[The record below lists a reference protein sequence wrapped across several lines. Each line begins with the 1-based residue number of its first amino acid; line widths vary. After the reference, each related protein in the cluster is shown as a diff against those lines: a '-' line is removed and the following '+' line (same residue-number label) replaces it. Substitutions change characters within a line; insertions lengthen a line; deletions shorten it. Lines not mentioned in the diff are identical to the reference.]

1 MVMGSMLAAYGE
13 GLSLAQA
20 SGLDASQLLQVLEL
34 GVCGAPLLKLKG
46 AKMLAG
52 DHAPNFPLKH
62 AEKDM
67 RLACELGSKSGITLP
82 VAATADATMKEAMK
96 VGSLADQDFSALF
109 EVQKKAA

>member
-67 RLACELGSKSGITLP
+67 RLACELGSKSGVKLP
-82 VAATADATMKEAMK
+82 VAATADATCGCRVATAEATCGSMAAMAEAMC
-96 VGSLADQDFSALF
+96 GWS
-109 EVQKKAA
+109 

>member
-1 MVMGSMLAAYGE
+1 MMAAYGE
-13 GLSLAQA
+13 GFSLAQA
-20 SGLDASQLLQVLEL
+20 SGLDASQLLEVLEL

-67 RLACELGSKSGITLP
+67 RLACELGSSVGVK
-82 VAATADATMKEAMK
+82 VANAPQTPCPTADALLK
-96 VGSLADQDFSALF
+96 LF
-109 EVQKKAA
+109 YISYARVSHS